1 MFLDPFDAL
10 ILKLIFLK
18 IKKIYHLDVFL
29 NEKHFKSQLLSQFQ
43 TDPKYYEKT
52 N

>member
-1 MFLDPFDAL
+1 VFLDRFDAL

-18 IKKIYHLDVFL
+18 IKKYHFNIFL